1 VKKSGATERCATHAF
16 ASPSACCFDSQALQ
30 MASTQ
35 GEQQRLPFFVYGT
48 LCTGF
53 LNWERFIKVLTWRSF

>member
-1 VKKSGATERCATHAF
+1 
-16 ASPSACCFDSQALQ
+16 

-53 LNWERFIKVLTWRSF
+53 LNWERFIKVLTPGAVFELMISLSLCVMCILSNHT

>member
-1 VKKSGATERCATHAF
+1 
-16 ASPSACCFDSQALQ
+16 

-53 LNWERFIKVLTWRSF
+53 LNWERFIKVLTRRSL